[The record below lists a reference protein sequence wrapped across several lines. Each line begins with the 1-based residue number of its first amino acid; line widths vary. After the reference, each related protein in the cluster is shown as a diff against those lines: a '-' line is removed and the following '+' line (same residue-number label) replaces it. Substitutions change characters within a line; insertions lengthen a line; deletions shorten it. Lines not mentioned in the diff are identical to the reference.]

1 MLLFTKIGD
10 FVSEKKLQSTDNLFQ
25 LFVAIDQLLNVL
37 LGMIFKPHRVHFA
50 DETISSASHRRRLRG
65 KPFNANLIDK
75 IFFFQPNHCEEA
87 YLSEMERAHCP
98 PQLRPNA
105 DND

>member
-1 MLLFTKIGD
+1 M
-10 FVSEKKLQSTDNLFQ
+10 SEKKIQIKENLFQ
-25 LFVAIDQLLNVL
+25 LFVAIDQVVNVL
-37 LGMIFKPHRVHFA
+37 LGMIFKPYRVHFA

-87 YLSEMERAHCP
+87 YNSERERAHCP